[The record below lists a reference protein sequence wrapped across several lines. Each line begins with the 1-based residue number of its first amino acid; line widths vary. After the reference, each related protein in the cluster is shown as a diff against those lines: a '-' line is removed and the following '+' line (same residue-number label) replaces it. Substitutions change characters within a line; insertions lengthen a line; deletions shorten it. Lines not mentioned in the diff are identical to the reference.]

1 MCGQA
6 GFSATKYLL
15 SLESS
20 EDFERISEDNAKNS
34 EEKCS
39 MTGFL
44 CSKGTKFFLKYF
56 YDVFFLLSF

>member
-6 GFSATKYLL
+6 AFSATKYLL

-39 MTGFL
+39 MTCFL

-56 YDVFFLLSF
+56 LA